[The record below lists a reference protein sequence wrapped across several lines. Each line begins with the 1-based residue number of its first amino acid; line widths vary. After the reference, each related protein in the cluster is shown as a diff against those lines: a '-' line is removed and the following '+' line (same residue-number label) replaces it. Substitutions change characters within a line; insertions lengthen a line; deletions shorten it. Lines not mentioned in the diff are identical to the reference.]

1 MYNKEKKILIFIL
14 GFLLI
19 YYLLQKNKKLTQLDN
34 SLVLL
39 VLLILLNIFHQCYRK
54 TKENFKNNI
63 KKLIKFPPVEV
74 ELYTSDSD
82 NTSGDS
88 DNTSGDSDNTSGD
101 SETTENTLDL
111 KKLKLMNNNMLDT
124 NDWDNINYTDRM
136 IQEYELGLKN
146 SINDDDYYK
155 LLLEQ
160 KKNTLSKK
168 ENSIFNFDIF
178 NIFKKKNDTTDALLA
193 SVFDDVDDDGDN
205 NDYND
210 IYSKIKNSTFDSS
223 DTSNAISENN
233 EAELPDKTNTGF
245 KHYKYSKT
253 LLKETEDTEDTEDT
267 KDTKDTETDSEVKT
281 ESKVKTESEVNKI
294 SNIFN
299 NIFKNLFN

>member
-63 KKLIKFPPVEV
+63 KNLIKYPSV

-88 DNTSGDSDNTSGD
+88 NNTSGD
-101 SETTENTLDL
+101 SETTENTLNL
-111 KKLKLMNNNMLDT
+111 KKLRLINNNMLDT
-124 NDWDNINYTDRM
+124 NDWNNINYTDRM

-146 SINDDDYYK
+146 SIDDDDYYK

-160 KKNTLSKK
+160 KRNTLSNK

-210 IYSKIKNSTFDSS
+210 IYSKIKSSTFNSS

-233 EAELPDKTNTGF
+233 EVELPDETNTSF
-245 KHYKYSKT
+245 RHYEYSKT
-253 LLKETEDTEDTEDT
+253 LLKETEDTEDTKET
-267 KDTKDTETDSEVKT
+267 KETKDTETESE
-281 ESKVKTESEVNKI
+281 VKTESEVNKI